1 MESYLTELF
10 RLTRKIENLEQ
21 LGIFR
26 EAILQRREPDKPRVR
41 ICLTGCRAYGAVQIR
56 DAFKSELQKRN
67 LEGEIEIVET
77 GCHGFCA
84 RAPVIVIEPQEI
96 FYQQLTPDDV
106 PEIVSE
112 TLVKGNIIEKFI
124 FADPASGKRIP
135 IADDVPFYQE
145 QTKNVLRNCGK
156 IDPTNILHYIAR
168 DGYAALVKVLSVM
181 TPEEVIETVK
191 ASGLRGRGGAGF
203 PTGLKWGFTRVSSGD
218 TKYIVCNADEGDPG
232 AFMDRGVLEG
242 DTHSVLEGMLIAAY
256 AIGAQTGYIY
266 VRAEYPIA
274 VEHVKI
280 AIAQATQLGLLGEN
294 ILGTDFN
301 FELKIREGAGAF
313 VCGEETALMASIEG
327 KRGMPRTR
335 PPFPTQ
341 SGLWGQPT
349 NINNVETYANI
360 NPIILQG
367 AEQYSRLGTEK
378 SKGTKIFALAGKVNN
393 TGMVEIPM
401 GTALREVV
409 FDIGGGILNDREFK
423 AVQIGGPSGGCVPAK
438 HLDIPIDYDSLTG
451 IGAIMGSGGMI
462 VMDEKTCIVDI
473 ARYFMEFVQ
482 NESCGKCVPCRL
494 GTEQMLEILTRI
506 TQGEGKE
513 EDIDLLFKTA
523 SIVKKTSLCGL
534 GQTAPNPVLTS
545 ILYFRDEYEAHI
557 KEKRCPACVCEAL
570 VVSPCHHSCPINEN
584 AHTYIRLIAEGKFDE
599 AIAASRE
606 RNPFPSIC
614 GRVCYHPC
622 ELKCRRSEIDEPIA
636 IAALKRFAADYEASI
651 GRVVQPV
658 ERQWEEKVAV
668 IGSGPAG
675 LSAAYH
681 LTKRGYAVTVFE
693 ALSVA
698 GGMMAVGIPDYRL
711 PKAVLQKEIDAIEQM
726 GVEIKL
732 NTPVG
737 AELTLN
743 NLFQQGY
750 KAIFI
755 ATGTHKG
762 GRLSIE
768 GEDAK
773 GVIEGT
779 TFLQEVNLGKKL
791 PLGEKVAVIGG
802 GNVAIDAARTALRL
816 GAKEVAIVYRRSRE
830 EMPAHQWEVEEAENE
845 GVKFHF
851 LALPMKVLS
860 NNGTVTDMECIRMRL
875 GERDE
880 SGRRRPIPIE
890 GSEFT
895 LEVDTV
901 IPAISQSPDLFFLI
915 NSGNDGL
922 ETTKQSTFVVDQET
936 LATNRDGVF
945 AGGDCVSGPT
955 MVVEAIASGEQAAMS
970 IHSYLR
976 DGKVEELHPR
986 EKARL
991 DAQLMEKPTQ
1001 VKSEGGLEQQPR
1013 QVTPVLPLEQRQHN
1027 FAEIELCFTEE
1038 MAVTEAKRCLQC
1050 QFED

>member
-242 DTHSVLEGMLIAAY
+242 DTHSVLEGMLIAAH

-851 LALPMKVLS
+851 LVLPTKVLS

-936 LATNRDGVF
+936 LATTRDGVF

>member
-84 RAPVIVIEPQEI
+84 RAPVIVLEPQEL

-145 QTKNVLRNCGK
+145 QTKVVLRNCGK

-168 DGYAALVKVLSVM
+168 DGYAALVKVLSAM
-181 TPEEVIETVK
+181 TPEDVIETVK

-203 PTGLKWGFTRVSSGD
+203 PTGLKWGFTRASAGNP
-218 TKYIVCNADEGDPG
+218 KYVVCNADEGDPG

-256 AIGAQTGYIY
+256 ATGAQTGYIY

-301 FELKIREGAGAF
+301 FEIKMREGAGAF
-313 VCGEETALMASIEG
+313 VCGEETALIASIEG

-341 SGLWGQPT
+341 SGLWGKPT

-367 AEQYSRLGTEK
+367 AEQYARLGTEK

-401 GTALREVV
+401 GTTLREVV
-409 FDIGGGILNDREFK
+409 FDIGGGVLNDREFK

-622 ELKCRRSEIDEPIA
+622 ELKCRRSDIDEPIA
-636 IAALKRFAADYEASI
+636 IAALKRFAADYEARI

-711 PKAVLQKEIDAIEQM
+711 PKAVLQKELDAIEQM

-737 AELTLN
+737 VELTLD

-750 KAIFI
+750 NAIFI
-755 ATGTHKG
+755 AIGTHKG

-791 PLGEKVAVIGG
+791 PLGDKVAVIGG

-816 GAKEVAIVYRRSRE
+816 GAKDVAIVYRRSRE

-851 LALPMKVLS
+851 LTLPMKVLS
-860 NNGTVTDMECIRMRL
+860 NNGTVTDMECLRMRL

-901 IPAISQSPDLFFLI
+901 IPAISQSPDLSFLI
-915 NSGNDGL
+915 NSGDDRL

-936 LATNRDGVF
+936 LATTRDGVF

-955 MVVEAIASGEQAAMS
+955 MVVEAIASGEQAARS

-991 DAQLMEKPTQ
+991 EVQLMEKPTQ
-1001 VKSEGGLEQQPR
+1001 VRLEGGLEQKPR
-1013 QVTPVLPLEQRQHN
+1013 QVTSVLPLERRHN
-1027 FAEIELCFTEE
+1027 NFDEIELCFTEE
-1038 MAVTEAKRCLQC
+1038 MAVAEAKRCLQC

>member
-10 RLTRKIENLEQ
+10 RGARKIENLEQ

-145 QTKNVLRNCGK
+145 QTKVVLRNCGK

-168 DGYAALVKVLSVM
+168 DGYAALVKVLSAM
-181 TPEEVIETVK
+181 TPEDVTETVK

-203 PTGLKWGFTRVSSGD
+203 PTGLKWGLTRAAAGN

-242 DTHSVLEGMLIAAY
+242 DTHSVLEGMMIAAY

-301 FELKIREGAGAF
+301 FEIKIREGAGAF

-622 ELKCRRSEIDEPIA
+622 ELKCRRSDIDEPIA
-636 IAALKRFAADYEASI
+636 IAALKRFIADYEDRI
-651 GRVVQPV
+651 GRVVEPV

-737 AELTLN
+737 AELTLD

-750 KAIFI
+750 NAIFI
-755 ATGTHKG
+755 AIGTHKG

-851 LALPMKVLS
+851 LALPTKVFS
-860 NNGTVTDMECIRMRL
+860 KNGKVTGMECIRMRL

-890 GSEFT
+890 GTAFT
-895 LEVDTV
+895 MDVNAL
-901 IPAISQSPDLFFLI
+901 IPAISQVPDLSFLI
-915 NSGNDGL
+915 NGGNDGL
-922 ETTKQSTFVVDQET
+922 ETTKQSTFMVNQET
-936 LATNRDGVF
+936 LATTRDGVF

-1001 VKSEGGLEQQPR
+1001 VKSEGGLEQKPR

-1038 MAVTEAKRCLQC
+1038 MAVAEAKRCLQC

>member
-10 RLTRKIENLEQ
+10 RLTRKIDNLEQ

-401 GTALREVV
+401 GTTLREVV

-1038 MAVTEAKRCLQC
+1038 MAVAEAKRCLQC

>member
-10 RLTRKIENLEQ
+10 RLARKIENLEQ

-67 LEGEIEIVET
+67 LEEEIEIMET

-84 RAPVIVIEPQEI
+84 RAPVIVIEPQEL
-96 FYQQLTPDDV
+96 FYQQLTPDNV

-124 FADPASGKRIP
+124 FSDPASDRRIP

-168 DGYAALVKVLSVM
+168 DGYAALAQVLSAM

-191 ASGLRGRGGAGF
+191 DSGLRGRGGAGF
-203 PTGLKWGFTRVSSGD
+203 PTGLKWDFTRASPGD

-242 DTHSVLEGMLIAAY
+242 DTHSVLEGMIIAAY

-301 FELKIREGAGAF
+301 FEIKIREGAGAF

-367 AEQYSRLGTEK
+367 AAQYSRLGTEK

-401 GTALREVV
+401 GTTLREVV
-409 FDIGGGILNDREFK
+409 FDIGGGVLNDREFK

-494 GTEQMLEILTRI
+494 GTEQMLDILTRI

-545 ILYFRDEYEAHI
+545 IMYFRGEYEAHI

-584 AHTYIRLIAEGKFDE
+584 SHTYIRLIAEGKFDE

-636 IAALKRFAADYEASI
+636 IAALKRFAADYEAEM

-711 PKAVLQKEIDAIEQM
+711 PKVVLQKEIDAIEQM

-737 AELTLN
+737 AELTLD

-762 GRLSIE
+762 ERLYIE
-768 GEDAK
+768 GEYSE

-779 TFLQEVNLGKKL
+779 AFLKNVNLGDML
-791 PLGEKVAVIGG
+791 ELGERVAIIGG

-816 GAKEVAIVYRRSRE
+816 GAKEVTVVYRRSRE

-845 GVKFHF
+845 GVKFNF
-851 LALPMKVLS
+851 LVLPTKILS
-860 NNGTVTDMECIRMRL
+860 NNGTVTGMECIQIRL

-890 GSEFT
+890 GTEFT
-895 LEVDTV
+895 MEMNTV
-901 IPAISQSPDLFFLI
+901 IPAINQSPDLYFLI
-915 NSGNDGL
+915 NSGDDRLAIN
-922 ETTKQSTFVVDQET
+922 KQNTIVVNKET
-936 LATNRDGVF
+936 LATTRDGVF

-955 MVVEAIASGEQAAMS
+955 MVVEAIASGEKAAMS

-976 DGKVEELHPR
+976 DGKVEEIHPR

-991 DAQLMEKPTQ
+991 EAQLMEKPTQ
-1001 VKSEGGLEQQPR
+1001 VRSEGGLEQKPR
-1013 QVTPVLPLEQRQHN
+1013 QVTPVLPLERRHN
-1027 FAEIELCFTEE
+1027 NFDEIELCFTEE